1 MTLSQSI
8 FLGILEGFTE
18 FLPISSTGHMILA
31 SHLLGIPKTP
41 FLASFEIIIQ
51 LGAMLAVVVLYFK
64 ILISNFK
71 LIKKIAAAFIPTAI
85 VGALLY
91 KIVKHWIQNG
101 EALVPWALLT
111 GGIFLILFE
120 KLYKEKSDS
129 IKSME
134 NITYKQAI
142 LIGLAQSIAMI
153 PGVSRSA
160 ATICGGLELGLNRK
174 TIVEFSFLL
183 ALPTMAAATGLD
195 LLKSSGDFSPENWQL
210 LGVGFVTAFI
220 TAIIAIRFML
230 RFIEKHSFVVF
241 GYYRIAIALIF
252 WLLTR

>member
-71 LIKKIAAAFIPTAI
+71 LMKKIAAAFIPTA
-85 VGALLY
+85 VAGLFLY
-91 KIVKHWIQNG
+91 KAVKHWIQNG
-101 EALVPWALLT
+101 DALVPWTLLI
-111 GGIFLILFE
+111 GGIFLIIFE
-120 KLYKEKSDS
+120 KIYREKPDS
-129 IKSME
+129 VKSME

-142 LIGLAQSIAMI
+142 LIGLSQSVAMI

-195 LLKSSGDFSPENWQL
+195 LLKSAGDFSCENWQL
-210 LGVGFVTAFI
+210 LGVGFVTAFL

-230 RFIEKHSFVVF
+230 RFIEKHSFIVF
-241 GYYRIAIALIF
+241 GYYRIAAALIF
-252 WLLTR
+252 WLLTK